1 MLRFT
6 PVPMGLIGDI
16 KIVITNQASDGHRYN
31 KDALARGLDAA

>member
-16 KIVITNQASDGHRYN
+16 KIVVTNQASGGHRYY
-31 KDALARGLDAA
+31 KDALARELDAA